1 MAEGVSDRGRQKSP
15 WLLAVGLGLGIG
27 IIALLGW
34 VSLGV
39 GAAGWQGW
47 ASWGLGGSEPETLGQ
62 VIIWQVRWPRTLA
75 AIAAGASL
83 AVAGA
88 LMQGLTRNPLAD
100 PGLLGINGGAA
111 LAVVLAVFLGH
122 QSDLSSYSLWAM
134 GGAAIAAGAITTIAN
149 LGQGGLSALN
159 LTLAGAALTAIFS
172 ALTTGVLILSQRTL
186 DDIRFWLAGSLIDRT
201 LPLVQQGLIP
211 MGLGL
216 ALALGLGRE
225 LTLLSLG
232 ETVAQGLGQ
241 RPDRLKAVGLLST
254 VLLAGGAVSVVG
266 QLGFVGLV
274 VPQGVRWLVG
284 QDYRWILPYS
294 AVLGAIGLLGLDI
307 LLRWLLPTQ
316 ELPVGLILPIVGTPL
331 FLYWVIRQT

>member
-1 MAEGVSDRGRQKSP
+1 
-15 WLLAVGLGLGIG
+15 
-27 IIALLGW
+27 
-34 VSLGV
+34 
-39 GAAGWQGW
+39 
-47 ASWGLGGSEPETLGQ
+47 
-62 VIIWQVRWPRTLA
+62 
-75 AIAAGASL
+75 
-83 AVAGA
+83 
-88 LMQGLTRNPLAD
+88 MQGLTRNPLAD

-122 QSDLSSYSLWAM
+122 QRDLSSYSLWAM

-201 LPLVQQGLIP
+201 LPLVHQGLIP

-274 VPQGVRWLVG
+274 VPHGVRWLVG

-294 AVLGAIGLLGLDI
+294 AVLGAIGLLSLDI